1 MIPSRRQALVIGATM
16 AVVALG
22 ARQLIPKSPLSAQRP
37 PVVLDTMF
45 PARFGAWRVDDSLPV
60 ILPAPDV
67 QARLDQ
73 LYSQVLARTYVN
85 PAGMRV
91 MLSVAYGQNQ
101 SDTTQ
106 VHRPEVC
113 YPAQGFQ
120 MLGTRDAQ
128 IALDASRQL
137 PVRRVQ
143 TRLGGRIEPVTYW
156 IVVGDFAA
164 VNRTQQK
171 LAQLSYVMKGLV
183 ADGMLVRVSAIDA
196 DTARAFA
203 LQDAFIREI
212 RLAMVPALADRVFGL
227 PIVQTHV

>member
-1 MIPSRRQALVIGATM
+1 MSLNRRSALVIAGSM
-16 AVVALG
+16 AIIALG
-22 ARQLIPKSPLSAQRP
+22 SRQLIPKSPLSAQRP
-37 PVVLDTMF
+37 PVKLDAMF
-45 PARFGAWRVDDSLPV
+45 PVKFAGWRVDDSLPV

-85 PAGMRV
+85 AVGDRV

-113 YPAQGFQ
+113 YPSQGFQ
-120 MLGTRDAQ
+120 LLATEDTQ
-128 IALDASRQL
+128 LALDGRHQL

-143 TRLGGRIEPVTYW
+143 TRMGVRNEPVTYW

-171 LAQLSYVMKGLV
+171 LAQLRYVVRGLI
-183 ADGMLVRVSAIDA
+183 ADGMLVRVSAIDS
-196 DTARAFA
+196 DTVRSFA
-203 LQDAFIREI
+203 VQDDFIRQI
-212 RLAMVPALADRVFGL
+212 RLAMAPAVADRVFGL
-227 PIVQTHV
+227 PAI

>member
-1 MIPSRRQALVIGATM
+1 MNPGRRS
-16 AVVALG
+16 ALG
-22 ARQLIPKSPLSAQRP
+22 FAAAMAIIAVGSRQLIPKSPLSAQRP
-37 PVVLDTMF
+37 PVKLDVMF
-45 PARFGAWRVDDSLPV
+45 PPRFASWRVDDSLPV

-73 LYSQVLARTYVN
+73 LYSQVLARTYIN
-85 PAGMRV
+85 GNGARV

-120 MLGTRDAQ
+120 MLGTQDTQ
-128 IALDASRQL
+128 LALDATRQL

-143 TRLGGRIEPVTYW
+143 TRMGGRVEPVTYW

-171 LAQLSYVMKGLV
+171 LAQLKYVVKGLI
-183 ADGMLVRVSAIDA
+183 ADGMLVRVSSIDS
-196 DTARAFA
+196 DTARSFSV
-203 LQDAFIREI
+203 QDEFIRQI
-212 RLAMVPALADRVFGL
+212 RQAMAPAVADRVFGL
-227 PIVQTHV
+227 PVV

>member
-1 MIPSRRQALVIGATM
+1 MNPGRRSALAIGASM
-16 AVVALG
+16 VVVALG
-22 ARQLIPKSPLSAQRP
+22 SRQIIPKGQLSAQRP
-37 PVVLDTMF
+37 TVVLDTMF
-45 PARFGAWRVDDSLPV
+45 PKRFDDWRVDDSLPV

-73 LYSQVLARTYVN
+73 IYSQVLARTYVN
-85 PAGMRV
+85 ADGVRV

-113 YPAQGFQ
+113 YPSQGFQ
-120 MLGTRDAQ
+120 LLALEDTALT
-128 IALDASRQL
+128 LDASHRL

-143 TRLGGRIEPVTYW
+143 TRMGGRVEPVTYW

-171 LAQLSYVMKGLV
+171 LAQLKYVLKGLI
-183 ADGMLVRVSAIDA
+183 ADGMLVRVSSIDA
-196 DTARAFA
+196 DTERSFSV
-203 LQDAFIREI
+203 QDGFIRKL
-212 RLAMVPALADRVFGL
+212 RVAMAAGVADRVFGL
-227 PIVQTHV
+227 PVV

>member
-1 MIPSRRQALVIGATM
+1 MNPGRRSALVIGASM
-16 AVVALG
+16 AAVALVS
-22 ARQLIPKSPLSAQRP
+22 RQLIPKSPLSAQRP
-37 PVVLDTMF
+37 PVKLDTMF
-45 PARFGAWRVDDSLPV
+45 PARFGNWRVDDSLPV

-85 PAGMRV
+85 SSGARV

-120 MLGTRDAQ
+120 LLGTEDAQ
-128 IALDASRQL
+128 LALDATHQL

-143 TRLGGRIEPVTYW
+143 TRMGGRVEPVTYW

-171 LAQLSYVMKGLV
+171 LAQLKYVVRGLI
-183 ADGMLVRVSAIDA
+183 ADGMLVRVSAIDP
-196 DTARAFA
+196 DSKRSFPI
-203 LQDAFIREI
+203 QDDFIRQI
-212 RLAMVPALADRVFGL
+212 RQAMAPAVADRVFGL
-227 PIVQTHV
+227 PPVV